1 LSTIP
6 SDGSV
11 AGVSALR
18 FDRVIRSA
26 GLLRRVKTYSVVL
39 EDGVLYLLAVG
50 PGMRATQAHDPL
62 TQGVLGSM
70 ASGYEATIRAG
81 EQRLAE
87 ESLDQLSGGKDCFKL
102 ARQDIAAVDLRKDV
116 YGLPRL
122 VLRTTQGKIRFQF
135 RGHSMEQVQTLVDAL
150 KQR

>member
-1 LSTIP
+1 M
-6 SDGSV
+6 
-11 AGVSALR
+11 
-18 FDRVIRSA
+18 
-26 GLLRRVKTYSVVL
+26 KTYSVML

-70 ASGYEATIRAG
+70 GSRYEATIRAG

-102 ARQDIAAVDLRKDV
+102 ARQDIAAVGFRKDV

-122 VLRTTQGKIRFQF
+122 VLRTAQGKIRFQF
-135 RGHSMEQVQTLVDAL
+135 RGHSMEQVQMLVDEL